1 VERLSAQPDRL
12 LVYQPFD
19 QVSSDNSDDE
29 NVHRESQNEFFL
41 EHGAKDYQ
49 LRDAAPGPA
58 YDEGKNHANTYAFS
72 YKSGTYRDHR
82 FGPEGQT
89 RTKEA
94 K

>member
-1 VERLSAQPDRL
+1 MPTPRQAIT

-19 QVSSDNSDDE
+19 QISSDNSDNE
-29 NVHRESQNEFFL
+29 NVHRESQKEFLL
-41 EHGAKDYQ
+41 EHGTKYYQ
-49 LRDAAPGPA
+49 LRNERPGPVN
-58 YDEGKNHANTYAFS
+58 DEGENHANTYAFS
-72 YKSGTYRDHR
+72 YKSVTYRDHR